1 MKGVLDSIELRMLR
15 RADYLPSQFPTQYVI
30 LTAFRSCKRVTL
42 QGCYA
47 LSYSLLSLAFATRW
61 NPKQPSYVSTRLFCE
76 AKISLYEIIK
86 SINSETNDKPP
97 GNVGLTAELYRL
109 LK

>member
-15 RADYLPSQFPTQYVI
+15 RADYMPTHFPAQYEI

-47 LSYSLLSLAFATRW
+47 LSDSLLSLAFATRW
-61 NPKQPSYVSTRLFCE
+61 NPKHSSYISTWLFCN
-76 AKISLYEIIK
+76 YYDTII
-86 SINSETNDKPP
+86 IICA
-97 GNVGLTAELYRL
+97 V
-109 LK
+109 